1 MSTYLTPK
9 VMRIEPVADS
19 SVYNSKTLFTNT
31 AQRPGCMLSGPSK
44 KDLANQQG
52 HMKQNLIFDAD
63 LIRRYD
69 QSGPRYTSYPTAA
82 QFHGNISVDDYRKWA
97 QHSNEDPIPRS
108 LSLYFHIPFCDTVCF
123 YCACNKI
130 VTGDHSRATPYL
142 EHLYKEIELQGQLFD
157 SDRIVDQLHWGGGT
171 PTFLNADQIRDL
183 MKVTGKHFSLRD
195 DDTGDY
201 SIEIDPRSVDSEKLQ
216 VLRETGFN
224 RLSLGVQDLDPRV
237 QKAVNRVQSEDKTR
251 EVTEAARELG
261 FNSINMDLMYGLPFQ
276 TVESFNETLQKIVV
290 LNPDR
295 IAAYN
300 YAHMPERFKPQRRIN
315 EDDLP
320 SAAMKLDIL
329 QNTIEYLNG
338 AGYVYIGMDHFAR
351 PTDEL
356 AVAQEQ
362 GTLHRNFQGYS
373 THADCDLIGMGVT
386 AIGRVCDNY
395 SQNVRNLEDY
405 YEKVDAGILP
415 LERGVE
421 LEPDDMLRREI
432 IVQLMCHF
440 FLDIEMLEQKWR
452 FNFAA
457 HFKEEIAELENLQ
470 KDGLLTLDQTTLHIL
485 PAGRML
491 VRNVCMVFD
500 RYLRSGSGGKFSKV
514 I

>member
-9 VMRIEPVADS
+9 VMRIEPVAG
-19 SVYNSKTLFTNT
+19 VPAYNRKVLYTYTGL
-31 AQRPGCMLSGPSK
+31 RPGHMPSGQGNNGPASH
-44 KDLANQQG
+44 QG

-82 QFHGNISVDDYRKWA
+82 QFHGNISIDDYRRWA
-97 QHSNEDPIPRS
+97 QHSNEDPIPRT

-157 SDRIVDQLHWGGGT
+157 RDRIVDQLHWGGGT
-171 PTFLNADQIRDL
+171 PTFLNANQIREL
-183 MKVTGKHFSLRD
+183 MQVTGKHFTLRD
-195 DDTGDY
+195 DDGGDY
-201 SIEIDPRSVDSEKLQ
+201 SIEIDPRSVDAEKLQ

-224 RLSLGVQDLDPRV
+224 RLSLGVQDLNPRV
-237 QKAVNRVQSEDKTR
+237 QQAVNRVQSEDKTR

-261 FNSINMDLMYGLPFQ
+261 FKSINMDLMYGLPFQ
-276 TVESFNETLQKIVV
+276 TVESFNETLQKIVT

-300 YAHMPERFKPQRRIN
+300 YAHLPERFKPQRRIN
-315 EDDLP
+315 EADLP

-329 QNTIEYLNG
+329 QNTIEFLNG
-338 AGYVYIGMDHFAR
+338 AGYVYIGMDHFAK

-362 GTLHRNFQGYS
+362 GSLHRNFQGYS
-373 THADCDLIGMGVT
+373 THADCDLVGMGVT
-386 AIGRVCDNY
+386 AIGHVCDNY
-395 SQNVRNLEDY
+395 SQNVRKLEDY
-405 YEKVDAGILP
+405 YEKVDAGLLP
-415 LERGVE
+415 LERGTE
-421 LEPDDMLRREI
+421 LEPDDLLRREI

-440 FLDIEMLEQKWR
+440 VLNIEMLEQKWR
-452 FNFAA
+452 FSFAT

-470 KDGLLTLDQTTLHIL
+470 KDGLLTLDQATLHIL

-500 RYLRSGSGGKFSKV
+500 RYLRSGSRGNFSKV

>member
-1 MSTYLTPK
+1 
-9 VMRIEPVADS
+9 
-19 SVYNSKTLFTNT
+19 
-31 AQRPGCMLSGPSK
+31 MLSGQNNSGPT
-44 KDLANQQG
+44 NQQEY
-52 HMKQNLIFDAD
+52 MKQNLIFDAD

-82 QFHGNISVDDYRKWA
+82 QFHGKVSIDDYRRWA
-97 QHSNEDPIPRS
+97 QHSNEDPIPRT

-157 SDRIVDQLHWGGGT
+157 PDRIVDQLHWGGGT
-171 PTFLNADQIRDL
+171 PTFLNADQIRNL

-195 DDTGDY
+195 DDGGDY
-201 SIEIDPRSVDSEKLQ
+201 SIEIDPRSVDPEKLQ

-224 RLSLGVQDLDPRV
+224 RLSLGVQDLNPRV
-237 QKAVNRVQSEDKTR
+237 QQAVNRIQSEDKTR

-261 FNSINMDLMYGLPFQ
+261 FKSINMDLMYGLPFQ
-276 TVESFNETLQKIVV
+276 TVESFNETLQKIVA

-300 YAHMPERFKPQRRIN
+300 YAHLPERFKPQRRIN
-315 EDDLP
+315 EADLP
-320 SAAMKLDIL
+320 SAAVKLDIL

-338 AGYVYIGMDHFAR
+338 AGYVYIGMDHFAK

-373 THADCDLIGMGVT
+373 THADCDLVAMGVT
-386 AIGRVCDNY
+386 AIGHVCDNY
-395 SQNVRNLEDY
+395 SQNVRKLEDY
-405 YEKVDAGILP
+405 YEMVDAGLLP
-415 LERGVE
+415 LERGIE
-421 LEPDDMLRREI
+421 LEPDDLLRREI

-440 FLDIEMLEQKWR
+440 VLNIEMLEQKWR
-452 FNFAA
+452 FNFAS
-457 HFKEEIAELENLQ
+457 HFKEEIAELEKLQ
-470 KDGLLTLDQTTLHIL
+470 KDGLLTLDQGTLHIL

-500 RYLRSGSGGKFSKV
+500 RYLRNGNHPVGAEFIPRRAYNCSLPLANSRMSRSMDCG
-514 I
+514 